1 MASLRI
7 ISFNWEVYNSTWNR
21 TRYTCHSMFTI
32 DTKYTHLIVI
42 NTKFVCYWAWWVC
55 YANVVSINMRSHCVN
70 VFRTCSFSR
79 TGPRLLFC
87 HTTTFRTQWNVNR
100 DRFLNW
106 ILNCKTIFIN
116 CVHNGPA
123 WPFVRRCKFVCSP
136 NAAAALVNPQDEL
149 RVGIFNLFF
158 CFFNLL
164 FQTNSHNQSHPDAE
178 NSGETSVSSSPSDFV
193 FFEQENS
200 SRVPQLTCIWMS
212 VGGRNPFT
220 QSNLTLAA
228 SGAFKSSRTPQKIH
242 F

>member
-87 HTTTFRTQWNVNR
+87 HTATFGTQWNVNR

-158 CFFNLL
+158 KRIRTINLIL
-164 FQTNSHNQSHPDAE
+164 MLKIQVRLVFLHLHLTLSFLSRKIAVDGYYPSSHWLSALQW
-178 NSGETSVSSSPSDFV
+178 SVS
-193 FFEQENS
+193 
-200 SRVPQLTCIWMS
+200 W
-212 VGGRNPFT
+212 
-220 QSNLTLAA
+220 
-228 SGAFKSSRTPQKIH
+228 
-242 F
+242 

>member
-70 VFRTCSFSR
+70 VFRTCSVSR

-87 HTTTFRTQWNVNR
+87 HTTTFGTQWNVNR

-123 WPFVRRCKFVCSP
+123 RPFVRRCKFVCSP

-149 RVGIFNLFF
+149 RVRIFNSFF

-164 FQTNSHNQSHPDAE
+164 FQTNSHNQSHLMLKIH
-178 NSGETSVSSSPSDFV
+178 VSLV
-193 FFEQENS
+193 F
-200 SRVPQLTCIWMS
+200 LHLH
-212 VGGRNPFT
+212 
-220 QSNLTLAA
+220 LTLSFLSRKIAVDGYYPAIGSQHCSDRWTGKFKNTATDHTSYLSRAPRAA
-228 SGAFKSSRTPQKIH
+228 PV
-242 F
+242 